1 MCSKRAQV
9 TEISPIYIPLR
20 NHSAYS
26 LLEGAISV
34 ERLVQLA
41 VEDGLPAL
49 GLTDTS
55 NLFGAMEFSLTAQR
69 ARIQPILGCQ
79 LRLAHPSCSF
89 GHSLSSLPLT
99 ILLFVQNARGN
110 SNLVKLVSRTT
121 VGQDSALHGQLTLD
135 QLEGLTDGLI
145 ALSGGRMG
153 PLNQFL
159 APGTRRQNQAIDLAK
174 TLAQLFEGRFYIEL
188 SRYGY
193 GDEEAVESQLI
204 SLAFDLHLPLVATQE
219 AFFSNGRYV

>member
-159 APGTRRQNQAIDLAK
+159 APGTQRQNQAIDLAK
-174 TLAQLFEGRFYIEL
+174 TLRHSCLKDVFIL
-188 SRYGY
+188 SSAGMAMGMRR
-193 GDEEAVESQLI
+193 L
-204 SLAFDLHLPLVATQE
+204 
-219 AFFSNGRYV
+219 